1 MNEKKEE
8 TIHLE
13 RVNGVIIATIEHA
26 STIITPVEFKGLSLK
41 ELADQSK
48 GGNIQYTQEL

>member
-1 MNEKKEE
+1 MSQQNEE

-13 RVNGVIIATIEHA
+13 RINGVIIATIEHA
-26 STIITPVEFKGLSLK
+26 SAIVAPVEFKGLSLQ

-48 GGNIQYTQEL
+48 GGNIQYIHEA